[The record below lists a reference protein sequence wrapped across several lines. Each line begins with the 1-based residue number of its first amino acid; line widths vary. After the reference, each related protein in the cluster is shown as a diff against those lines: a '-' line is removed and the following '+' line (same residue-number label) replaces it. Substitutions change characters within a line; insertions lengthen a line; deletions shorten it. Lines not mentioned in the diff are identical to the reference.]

1 MSTFDIATILSVGLT
16 LSVVGGFFFRFVGSI
31 AAKRDPSS
39 ALSKACAFMVALCN
53 DVAGA
58 AVSASQGKSVLSPQV
73 VGDRDTL
80 VTIAQGAY
88 RTYWLMSDGI
98 ARDGS
103 PLPVWEDLPV
113 MKQEAYIAA
122 AAKARVPS

>member
-1 MSTFDIATILSVGLT
+1 MTTIDITAILAIGLT
-16 LSVVGGFFFRFVGSI
+16 ASVAGGFFFRFVGAI
-31 AAKRDPSS
+31 AAKHNPTS
-39 ALSKACAFMVALCN
+39 ALSKVCAFMVALCN

-73 VGDRDTL
+73 VGDHETL

-88 RTYWLMSDGI
+88 RTYWLMSDGT
-98 ARDGS
+98 ARDGT

-113 MKQEAYIAA
+113 LKQDAYIAA
-122 AAKARVPS
+122 AAKARVPT